1 MIDLFPTPL
10 FKFDVPESAELN
22 KQIIDYVLEKE
33 KEKTRTEE
41 FSLKG
46 KNGWH
51 SRDDLAN
58 LDTDWSSQLRYIIV
72 DTLKAMV
79 GEMGWGDKIKP
90 FPIEAFDVKC
100 WAMVMR
106 EGDYSTPHT
115 HPGCDFSGVYYL
127 QVPEDLPENEGNIC
141 FLDPRGGARGSRTFG
156 SNQMMFFPKVGDGYV
171 FPNWLDHYVQCHYTG
186 GTRISLSWNIL
197 LPDEPAQ

>member
-51 SRDDLAN
+51 SKDDLAN
-58 LDTDWSSQLRYIIV
+58 LDTDWSSNL
-72 DTLKAMV
+72 
-79 GEMGWGDKIKP
+79 G
-90 FPIEAFDVKC
+90 
-100 WAMVMR
+100 
-106 EGDYSTPHT
+106 
-115 HPGCDFSGVYYL
+115 
-127 QVPEDLPENEGNIC
+127 
-141 FLDPRGGARGSRTFG
+141 
-156 SNQMMFFPKVGDGYV
+156 
-171 FPNWLDHYVQCHYTG
+171 
-186 GTRISLSWNIL
+186 IL
-197 LPDEPAQ
+197 L